1 MPATRG
7 QPKSI
12 ETRLGLVMYGGV
24 ALAIYINGVAR
35 EFFRAVRG
43 NGVYKWLKALTD
55 SDIVVDIMSG
65 TSAGGINGI
74 MLAYAL
80 ANEKEFGDAASLWR
94 RDGDIR
100 SLLRSPGGGGDGTP
114 SLLDSE
120 GFYQPRLE
128 EAFRLMTAYQ
138 PRDMHELQFNSPVK
152 ELDLFV
158 TGTDVDGRI
167 ATLFDDAGHPIDVK
181 DHRSVF
187 LLKHRADRKEPF
199 KPESVT
205 YQALAKLARI
215 TSCFPARFLA
225 RRRDL
230 PVDR

>member
-1 MPATRG
+1 MPDPGSTT
-7 QPKSI
+7 KSI

-55 SDIVVDIMSG
+55 SDIVVDIISG

-100 SLLRSPGGGGDGTP
+100 SLLRSPGGGDDGAP

-128 EAFRLMTAYQ
+128 EAFRLMTDYQ
-138 PRDMHELQFNSPVK
+138 PRDMHELEFNSPVK

-167 ATLFDDAGHPIDVK
+167 ATVFDDAGHPIDVK

-199 KPESVT
+199 KPESGNLRGAR
-205 YQALAKLARI
+205 QAGPYHFLLSGRLLARQ
-215 TSCFPARFLA
+215 
-225 RRRDL
+225 RDL